1 MSTATTTGLGPI
13 LFLPAGASGL
23 FRLTLSR
30 ADGAAIDLTGATVL
44 EFIIT
49 RSPYK
54 DDADHELTLDL
65 TDGITVT
72 DAAGGIAEAEIDATA
87 SAALPNYGR
96 LHYFTRA
103 TLASGEVV
111 IPDLCRGLFYTDRTS
126 ALNQAANGDALQRLD
141 APTGEILAVS
151 RDMGNYILN
160 RHDLTGLTGGAATD
174 LDGLSA
180 ATLAALANG
189 ARLVVTLT
197 HADTEKIRAEYQLG
211 AIGASTESAP
221 WVIVCDNDTDRCWR
235 LDRGSVFKGGQPCAY
250 NETSQLWHRVWAVG
264 ADGSAAPS
272 VDASGFTLPA

>member
-13 LFLPAGASGL
+13 LFLPAGASGT

-30 ADGAAIDLTGATVL
+30 ADGAALDLTGATAVQ
-44 EFIIT
+44 FIVT

-54 DDADHELTLDL
+54 ADADHELTLAL
-65 TDGITVT
+65 ASGITVT
-72 DAAGGIAEAEIDATA
+72 DAAGGIAEAAITA
-87 SAALPNYGR
+87 AQSAALPNYGR
-96 LHYFTRA
+96 FFYFVRA
-103 TLASGEVV
+103 TLASGEVA
-111 IPDLCRGLFYTDRTS
+111 IPDLCRGLFFTDRTS

-151 RDMGNYILN
+151 RDMGNYLLN
-160 RHDLTGLTGGAATD
+160 RYDLTGLTGGATTD

-180 ATLAALANG
+180 ATLANLSNG
-189 ARLVVTLT
+189 ARLVLTLT
-197 HADTEKIRAEYQLG
+197 HADTDKIRAEYELG
-211 AIGASTESAP
+211 AKGASTESAP
-221 WVIVCDNDTDRCWR
+221 WVIVCDNDTTRCWR

-250 NETSQLWHRVWAVG
+250 NSTSQLWHRIWAVG